1 MKRRLLAVFMVLA
14 LLVGLMPMGALAA
27 PGETQDSVTNTKN
40 NVTVN
45 KSVSGSQ
52 EDGYTL
58 TLEAYASNK
67 ITTVPGETTPLDI
80 VLVLDTSGSMAESFG
95 DGQWEYNADQ
105 RQNWSASHLVDWY
118 DFYYNNIAESNYY
131 VEVDGEYYQV
141 CVLRTRYGSGYD
153 SYYTYQLGYYTEG
166 EQWKTL
172 SDDASWDEERYQGT
186 LYTRRYSSTTKL
198 QAMKD
203 AVNGFIGDVIAQNN
217 ENSISIVSF
226 DSSANV
232 EEWLISDPDDLK
244 DTVDRLG
251 ADGGTQADDGLDEA
265 NNVLDT
271 IKRESKKVVVL
282 FTDGEPGD
290 YGFTDSVAS
299 RAVNTAKGMKD
310 DGVTIYTVGIFD
322 GANPNADPNG
332 YDISDANEYMQA
344 VSSNYPEA
352 KVTSWSWG
360 SEHDSNDWDD
370 LNLGTGSYT
379 GGYYLSA
386 DNPKGLDNV
395 FEGLAGS
402 ITQSTLE
409 VYPDA
414 EAVMTDTLS
423 SYFNFPA
430 DLLTVDGSVNME
442 AVSVYT
448 VDAVR
453 VNTDGEVIQWASTPG
468 NAGDVAVTINGDTIN
483 ITGFDYVNNAVTE
496 QNGSVKGCKLVVEF
510 PIELDETTITET
522 GVYPTNNTSDNKAGL
537 KYKADKDSQFNDE
550 STLLDDSPSVDVKV
564 ADPLN
569 GTAVTIEVY
578 VDGEKV
584 TDPLARLSLAR
595 QGSEYTAF
603 DTTVDADG
611 TITADFNINPNDEVN
626 NDCVDIIISDIDNR
640 YVLDS
645 IEYNQSL
652 GSGSPQDVRSGSGSY
667 TVDNV
672 ADDTTSGSG
681 DVDMKIYLSS
691 RYTVEYYVNE
701 QKNEGLSN
709 TSDIYV
715 AYRADGSGKT
725 NDAPTDDSDS
735 NRFWQNSGLSTS
747 FTLPTYTTATG
758 QEFVG
763 WYLGS
768 MNNGDRLAAETLQY
782 ITEEAD
788 AADTETDY
796 VIKYYGETQTT
807 TGTLTVTKTVSGLT
821 GTDKLDEDFAIAV
834 TGPNGY
840 SNGLSISGA
849 STTTNEDGSTTYTWE
864 IAGVPAGEYTAREE
878 NYTVSGYTHSGT
890 TTDTETLAAGG
901 SAALELT
908 NSYTKQYTVTVT
920 VVNGSVR
927 GENLGDDTDDAENTE
942 TYKITVNAGD
952 TRTYTFTADTGYAL
966 DTVVVNGS
974 GVDHT
979 NFSEYT
985 FENISDDQEIVVTYG
1000 IDSIGP
1006 DGPDGIPD
1014 SHQAVVTYK
1023 VENGTWDGSDN
1034 AAKVYVFTVETY
1046 NPETGKWT
1054 DSNVTLDNTVPDVS
1068 LAQPTQGYISEGAD
1082 WDTTPTSETL
1092 VPKTGATYTYKFTTE
1107 AQASIGVDKTVYS
1120 INGSTEIGTGT
1131 PTAKVDD
1138 TIVYKIVVTNN
1149 GNVALEGVSVTDPL
1163 VGTLYSD
1170 EGCTS
1175 AAATTNLSLAVD
1187 GTATFY
1193 AQYTVTAADAT
1204 NESVT
1209 NTATASVTDGPS
1221 DSATATVTVTPQY
1234 TLTVNSYYEST
1245 SGTLFDTDTYT
1256 LDAGANWS
1264 VVIRPETDGTHVAPA
1279 TVTDDDGNNYVFDE
1293 DLSDD
1298 DLTGTIGREDVTVNL
1313 VYSLDN
1319 WKDDETDD
1327 SETGGD
1333 GEPDYKQALIKYVV
1347 AEGQDSYGDVTPA
1360 IQVETLTDE
1369 DEDGTYTG
1377 NVTASSIATANEDY
1391 AFDYWTDP
1399 DGETSWNAE
1408 LSDNF
1413 TATGGGEYTYT
1424 AYFDTDTNN
1433 DDIPDKYQVFVN
1445 FKSAD
1450 ENGSVRGNT
1459 FQVFTLRDENGNP
1472 TQSGNITPAE
1482 VTTVANENYQFDIWT
1497 EGTGETSVDPF
1508 AERQVEG
1515 GDTITFYAHFKG
1527 TNSVYTLDK
1536 ALSAVDGAT
1545 VPENYK
1551 AQVGDVLTYTITV
1564 TNEGNTVL
1572 ENIILTDT
1580 FNGAG
1585 ELDFGTIAEDAGYSV
1600 TPGEDGTATITIT
1613 SLEVGE
1619 SIAIVYTY
1627 TVVADDIGDV
1637 TDDEITILT
1646 NTVSSDTDGDDTP
1659 DITDE
1664 VEVNMDTYT
1673 VEIAPANIVVYT
1685 GGDPYGGITNE
1696 EGDLVVEE
1704 DDIEANGL
1712 PEPGY
1717 HIELSQAVMDWL
1729 NIEIGEEG
1737 ARDLTGYLSF
1747 QYQDDVYQ
1755 REWKLE
1761 YMGVYSTDPMR
1772 YVYSMYP
1779 TDPSNPEVR
1788 VVYTDAAGIEHFD
1801 DDITMDENTVYADY
1815 TMRIYG
1821 GELEQHDIVA
1831 VLTVNDES
1839 ILAGVDIGEG
1849 TLTIRSTTNFEY
1861 VNDLG
1866 TDTDDVIAN
1875 DGITAVHNDSNSYYV
1890 NDTQVEIDTERVQL
1904 LVDEVSNSASFN
1916 AEMGDDAISH
1926 VEDTLDVNLR
1936 DADYELKY
1944 MDLVDNA
1951 NGNTVINMDGSL
1963 TIYWPVPDD
1972 AEGDEFYVVHYTDM
1986 DRSSISDASDL
1997 AGANKEIINDVDV
2010 VRINGQEYVTFTTN
2024 SFSPFA
2030 LVYETDDGRRPNVPD
2045 PDDEEEVDEPDRD
2058 YEPKWLNTEDHFA
2071 YIVGY
2076 EDGEVKPNNNIT
2088 RAEVATIF
2096 FRLLT
2101 DEARA
2106 DFWSQENDYSDV
2118 SATDWFNNAVSTLS
2132 NAGIIDGYEDGTFRP
2147 NAPITRAEFTAI
2159 ATRFFDYTA
2168 EYEGAFNDVSY
2179 SSWYADYVQAAVDM
2193 GLVDGYEDGGFHPDS
2208 YITRAEA
2215 VTIVNRVLGR
2225 VPHEDHLLDEDE
2237 MNVWPDNLYG
2247 AWYYADI
2254 QEATNSHD
2262 YDWIRVDSETVERWT
2277 DKLTERDWEAL
2288 EQEWSSAY
2296 SG

>member
-1175 AAATTNLSLAVD
+1175 VADTTNLSLAVD

-1664 VEVNMDTYT
+1664 VEVHMDTYT

-2147 NAPITRAEFTAI
+2147 NAPITRAEFTAM

>member
-1 MKRRLLAVFMVLA
+1 M
-14 LLVGLMPMGALAA
+14 
-27 PGETQDSVTNTKN
+27 
-40 NVTVN
+40 
-45 KSVSGSQ
+45 
-52 EDGYTL
+52 
-58 TLEAYASNK
+58 
-67 ITTVPGETTPLDI
+67 
-80 VLVLDTSGSMAESFG
+80 
-95 DGQWEYNADQ
+95 
-105 RQNWSASHLVDWY
+105 
-118 DFYYNNIAESNYY
+118 
-131 VEVDGEYYQV
+131 
-141 CVLRTRYGSGYD
+141 
-153 SYYTYQLGYYTEG
+153 
-166 EQWKTL
+166 
-172 SDDASWDEERYQGT
+172 
-186 LYTRRYSSTTKL
+186 
-198 QAMKD
+198 
-203 AVNGFIGDVIAQNN
+203 
-217 ENSISIVSF
+217 
-226 DSSANV
+226 
-232 EEWLISDPDDLK
+232 
-244 DTVDRLG
+244 
-251 ADGGTQADDGLDEA
+251 LDE
-265 NNVLDT
+265 
-271 IKRESKKVVVL
+271 ISRESKKVVVL

-290 YGFTDSVAS
+290 YGFDGTVAS
-299 RAVNTAKGMKD
+299 RAVNTAKDMKD

-322 GANPNADPNG
+322 GANPNANPNG
-332 YDISDANEYMQA
+332 SYTSNANKYMQA

-352 KVTSWSWG
+352 SVSDRRG
-360 SEHDSNDWDD
+360 DSNDWGD
-370 LNLGTGSYT
+370 LTLGTGSYT

-386 DNPKGLDNV
+386 DNPEGLNDV
-395 FEGLAGS
+395 FEGLSSS
-402 ITQSTLE
+402 ITQSTLD

-414 EAVMTDTLS
+414 EAVLTDTLS

-430 DLLTVDGSVNME
+430 DLTINGSVDMNKVE
-442 AVSVYT
+442 VYT
-448 VDAVR
+448 VDAEN
-453 VNTDGEVIQWASTPG
+453 VNEDGEVTSWSNHHG
-468 NAGDVAVTINGDTIN
+468 NVDDVTVTINGDTIN
-483 ITGFDYVNNAVTE
+483 ITGFDYVTNAVTE
-496 QNGSVKGCKLVVEF
+496 QNGDVSGCKLVVEF
-510 PIELDETTITET
+510 PIELDETAITET
-522 GVYPTNNTSDNKAGL
+522 GVYPTNDTRDSKAGL
-537 KYKADKDSQFNDE
+537 HYKADEDSQFNDE

-645 IEYNQSL
+645 IEYNQSF

-691 RYTVEYYVNE
+691 KYTVEYYVNE
-701 QKNEGLSN
+701 QKDEGLSN

-807 TGTLTVTKTVSGLT
+807 TGTLTVTKTVSGLE
-821 GTDKLDEDFAIAV
+821 GTDTLPNGFAIAV

-840 SNGLSISGA
+840 SNSLTINDDT
-849 STTTNEDGSTTYTWE
+849 STTTNEDGSITYTWE
-864 IAGVPAGEYTAREE
+864 ITGVPAGEYTATEE
-878 NYTVSGYTHSGT
+878 NYAVIGYTR
-890 TTDTETLAAGG
+890 DETNSTSVSADLAAGG
-901 SAALELT
+901 TAELELT
-908 NSYTKQYTVTVT
+908 NSYTKNAPGLTVTKNVSESGIVAEGTPLTYTVVVENTGNVDLSNVKVIDDMWTSGKVTDITVTGDDNAALDTTDKSYTIDTLADDGIVTITYTYTVKASDADGNHQIKNTATATATFENQTVDGKDDATVTVGYTDVSTTKALTSYTRDGVTNDVTDDASFVAQVGDVLNYTVTITNNGNTAATGSVT
-920 VVNGSVR
+920 DTFEVNGEAAELVWGTMPNDNVSVS
-927 GENLGDDTDDAENTE
+927 GGVISFENLAANGGKVEITASYTVKEGDKT
-942 TYKITVNAGD
+942 ITNSVTGGD
-952 TRTYTFTADTGYAL
+952 TVKTDVAELSVTKT
-966 DTVVVNGS
+966 
-974 GVDHT
+974 T
-979 NFSEYT
+979 NAT
-985 FENISDDQEIVVTYG
+985 N
-1000 IDSIGP
+1000 
-1006 DGPDGIPD
+1006 
-1014 SHQAVVTYK
+1014 
-1023 VENGTWDGSDN
+1023 
-1034 AAKVYVFTVETY
+1034 
-1046 NPETGKWT
+1046 
-1054 DSNVTLDNTVPDVS
+1054 NTV
-1068 LAQPTQGYISEGAD
+1068 
-1082 WDTTPTSETL
+1082 
-1092 VPKTGATYTYKFTTE
+1092 
-1107 AQASIGVDKTVYS
+1107 
-1120 INGSTEIGTGT
+1120 
-1131 PTAKVDD
+1131 KVGD
-1138 TIVYKIVVTNN
+1138 TIVYTIEVENVGGVALT
-1149 GNVALEGVSVTDPL
+1149 NVAVSDNKWTSNTTISVPGDP
-1163 VGTLYSD
+1163 D
-1170 EGCTS
+1170 
-1175 AAATTNLSLAVD
+1175 AALNGDHQYIIESLAV
-1187 GTATFY
+1187 G
-1193 AQYTVTAADAT
+1193 
-1204 NESVT
+1204 ESVTITYSYEATANDVEEGIT
-1209 NTATASVTDGPS
+1209 NTATATAGDITVTD
-1221 DSATATVTVTPQY
+1221 TAIVTVTPQY

-1256 LDAGANWS
+1256 LDDGANWS
-1264 VVIRPETDGTHVAPA
+1264 VVISPETDGTHVAPA
-1279 TVTDDDGNNYVFDE
+1279 TVTGPDGNYVFDAA
-1293 DLSDD
+1293 LSTPEADRS
-1298 DLTGTIGREDVTVNL
+1298 GTISGPVTVNL

-1327 SETGGD
+1327 DEGGD
-1333 GEPDYKQALIKYVV
+1333 DVPDYQQALIKYVSNGNGSV
-1347 AEGQDSYGDVTPA
+1347 SPT

-1369 DEDGTYTG
+1369 DNDGTYTG
-1377 NVTASSIATANEDY
+1377 DVTASSIATAEDDY
-1391 AFDYWTDP
+1391 AFDYWTEP
-1399 DGETSWNAE
+1399 DEQTSWNAS
-1408 LSDNF
+1408 LSDTF
-1413 TATGGGEYTYT
+1413 AAEGGKEYTYT
-1424 AYFDTDTNN
+1424 AYFDTDTN
-1433 DDIPDKYQVFVN
+1433 DDEIPDKYQVFVN

-1450 ENGSVRGNT
+1450 ENGSVSGDT

-1472 TQSGNITPAE
+1472 TQTGTITPVE
-1482 VTTVANENYQFDIWT
+1482 VTKVANENYQFDIWT

-1508 AERQVEG
+1508 VEREVQG
-1515 GDTITFYAHFKG
+1515 GTTITFYAHFKG

-1536 ALSAVDGAT
+1536 ALTAVDGDD

-1572 ENIILTDT
+1572 EDIILTDT

-1627 TVVADDIGDV
+1627 TVVADDIGNNLVNAISDGNGEEP
-1637 TDDEITILT
+1637 DKEIT
-1646 NTVSSDTDGDDTP
+1646 VEMDD
-1659 DITDE
+1659 
-1664 VEVNMDTYT
+1664 YT
-1673 VEIAPANIVVYT
+1673 VEIAPANMVAYT
-1685 GGDPYGGITNE
+1685 GGTPYGGITDASGNIITE
-1696 EGDLVVEE
+1696 TDS
-1704 DDIEANGL
+1704 GL

-1717 HIELSQAVMDWL
+1717 HLVLSAAVREWL
-1729 NIEIGEEG
+1729 NIESGEAG
-1737 ARDLTGYLSF
+1737 ARRLEDILHFEYADGEN
-1747 QYQDDVYQ
+1747 V
-1755 REWKLE
+1755 RNWGLE
-1761 YMGVYSTDPMR
+1761 YVGIYDVDESGNPNR
-1772 YVYSMYP
+1772 YVYSLTP
-1779 TDPSNPEVR
+1779 NRS
-1788 VVYTDAAGIEHFD
+1788 D
-1801 DDITMDENTVYADY
+1801 DDNGTPVRILYKNGDTVVNTDDILMSSDYVYDTFTMTINP
-1815 TMRIYG
+1815 G
-1821 GELEQHDIVA
+1821 GLEQANIQA
-1831 VLTVNDES
+1831 VFEINGSAIKASVE
-1839 ILAGVDIGEG
+1839 VGEG

-1866 TDTDDVIAN
+1866 TDTDDVSAN
-1875 DGITAVHNDSNSYYV
+1875 DGITAVHNETNTYYV
-1890 NDTQVEIDTERVQL
+1890 NDTQVEIDTDRVQL

-1997 AGANKEIINDVDV
+1997 AGANKENINDVDV

-2262 YDWIRVDSETVERWT
+2262 YDWVRVDSETVERWT

>member
-27 PGETQDSVTNTKN
+27 PGETQGSVTNTKN

-80 VLVLDTSGSMAESFG
+80 VLVLDTSGSMDESFG

-105 RQNWSASHLVDWY
+105 RQNWSANDLVDWD
-118 DFYYNNIAESNYY
+118 DFYYNDIAESNYY

-141 CVLRTRYGSGYD
+141 CVLRTRHGSSYD

-166 EQWKTL
+166 ERWNTL
-172 SDDASWDEERYQGT
+172 SDDASWYEERYQGT
-186 LYTRRYSSTTKL
+186 LYTWEYSSTTKL

-226 DSSANV
+226 DSSAYV
-232 EEWLISDPDDLK
+232 EAWPTNDPDNLK
-244 DTVDRLG
+244 DTVNRLG
-251 ADGGTQADDGLDEA
+251 ADGGTQADDGLYA
-265 NNVLDT
+265 ASTVLDT

-386 DNPKGLDNV
+386 DNPEGLDNV

-788 AADTETDY
+788 AADTETDH

-864 IAGVPAGEYTAREE
+864 IAGVPAGEYTATEE
-878 NYTVSGYTHSGT
+878 NYAVRGYTR
-890 TTDTETLAAGG
+890 DETNSTSVSADLAAGG
-901 SAALELT
+901 TAELELT

-920 VVNGSVR
+920 VVNGSVT
-927 GENLGDDTDDAENTE
+927 GEGIDASDDTD
-942 TYKITVNAGD
+942 TYEITVNAGA
-952 TRTYTFTADTGYAL
+952 TPSYTFTADSGYAL
-966 DTVVVNGS
+966 DTVVVNDSPFPVENREGY
-974 GVDHT
+974 GTYV
-979 NFSEYT
+979 
-985 FENISDDQEIVVTYG
+985 FEPIYSDQTIVVTYG
-1000 IDSIGP
+1000 KDSIGP

-1023 VENGTWDGSDN
+1023 VENGT
-1034 AAKVYVFTVETY
+1034 F
-1046 NPETGKWT
+1046 
-1054 DSNVTLDNTVPDVS
+1054 
-1068 LAQPTQGYISEGAD
+1068 GAD
-1082 WDTTPTSETL
+1082 TTTTELSYVVTTDTYSNGVWTSANKHIGDSECPIPTNMVPNSTHIADGAWDTAPSADTVL
-1092 VPKTGATYTYKFTTE
+1092 VGGETYTYTYTFGTE
-1107 AQASIGVDKTVYS
+1107 VSAGLGVEKTVVS
-1120 INGSTEIGTGT
+1120 VGGTPVDADTE
-1131 PTAKVDD
+1131 PTAKVGD
-1138 TIVYKIVVTNN
+1138 TIVYKIVVTNT
-1149 GNVALEGVSVTDPL
+1149 GNVALEGVSVTDSL
-1163 VGTLYSD
+1163 VTTLYSD
-1170 EGCTS
+1170 ADCSTEANDAGNFS
-1175 AAATTNLSLAVD
+1175 LTTD
-1187 GTATFY
+1187 DTGKTKTFY
-1193 AQYTVTAADAT
+1193 AQYVVTDAT
-1204 NESVT
+1204 RESIT
-1209 NTATASVTDGPS
+1209 NTATATAGDITATD
-1221 DSATATVTVTPQY
+1221 DATVTVTPQY

-1256 LDAGANWS
+1256 LDSGANWS
-1264 VVIRPETDGTHVAPA
+1264 VVISPETDGTHVAPA
-1279 TVTDDDGNNYVFDE
+1279 TVTGPDGNYVFDE
-1293 DLSDD
+1293 ERTTDT
-1298 DLTGTIGREDVTVNL
+1298 LTGENISAHVTVNL

-1319 WKDDETDD
+1319 WKDGETDD
-1327 SETGGD
+1327 DEGGD
-1333 GEPDYKQALIKYVV
+1333 DVPDYQQALIKYVSN
-1347 AEGQDSYGDVTPA
+1347 GNGSVTPA
-1360 IQVETLTDE
+1360 IQVETLTTVG
-1369 DEDGTYTG
+1369 EDGTYTG
-1377 NVTASSIATANEDY
+1377 DVTASSIATAEDDY
-1391 AFDYWTDP
+1391 AFDYWTEP
-1399 DGETSWNAE
+1399 DEQTSWNAS
-1408 LSDNF
+1408 LSDTF
-1413 TATGGGEYTYT
+1413 AAEGGKEYTYT
-1424 AYFDTDTNN
+1424 AYFDTDTN
-1433 DDIPDKYQVFVN
+1433 DDEIPDKYQVFVY
-1445 FKSAD
+1445 FKSED
-1450 ENGSVRGNT
+1450 ENGSVSGDT

-1472 TQSGNITPAE
+1472 TQTGTITPVE
-1482 VTTVANENYQFDIWT
+1482 VTKVANENYQFDIWT

-1508 AERQVEG
+1508 VEREVQG
-1515 GDTITFYAHFKG
+1515 GTTITFYAHFKG
-1527 TNSVYTLDK
+1527 TNSVYTFDK
-1536 ALSAVDGAT
+1536 ALSAVDGDD

-1551 AQVGDVLTYTITV
+1551 ARVGDELTYTITV
-1564 TNEGNTVL
+1564 ANTGNTVL
-1572 ENIILTDT
+1572 EDIVLTDT

-1637 TDDEITILT
+1637 TDDVITILT
-1646 NTVSSDTDGDDTP
+1646 NTVTSNDNP

-1685 GGDPYGGITNE
+1685 GGDPYGGITDEDGNF
-1696 EGDLVVEE
+1696 VVED

-1717 HIELSQAVMDWL
+1717 HIELSQAVMAWL
-1729 NIEIGEEG
+1729 NIETGEES
-1737 ARDLTGYLSF
+1737 ARDLTDYLSF

-1761 YMGVYSTDPMR
+1761 YMGVYSTDPTR

-1779 TDPSNPEVR
+1779 TNPSNPEVR
-1788 VVYTDAAGIEHFD
+1788 VVYTDAAENEHFD
-1801 DDITMDENTVYADY
+1801 DDITMDADTVYADY
-1815 TMRIYG
+1815 TMSIYG
-1821 GELEQHDIVA
+1821 GELSQHDIVA

-1861 VNDLG
+1861 VIDLG
-1866 TDTDDVIAN
+1866 TDTDDVSAN
-1875 DGITAVHNDSNSYYV
+1875 DGITAVHNETNTYYV
-1890 NDTQVEIDTERVQL
+1890 NDTQVEIGTDRVQL

-1926 VEDTLDVNLR
+1926 VEDRLDVNLR

-1997 AGANKEIINDVDV
+1997 AGANKEIIDDVDV
-2010 VRINGQEYVTFTTN
+2010 VRINGQEYVTFTTA

-2247 AWYYADI
+2247 AWYYADM